1 MPGNQPG
8 SPAPVPV
15 NFALKI
21 QDFTI
26 EVSTELPEGP
36 ALPAAILPIIQ
47 GLSNSFSEVAAKRAA
62 QKGRH
67 LSCREGCAACCWQA
81 VAIAPAEAR
90 MLSQWLDNQPE
101 ERQAALRERFRVAAE
116 RLEHAGIAHVAR
128 DLARIADRDALHAL
142 GLKYSALGIPC
153 PFLEDEKCSIYEI
166 RPLRC
171 REYQVASLP
180 EHCAHPET
188 REIDGIEPP
197 VKLSHILGKWNAAGD
212 PQPAELILLTML
224 DEWVARHPPKE
235 DRPQHTAPEL
245 LHEFIRRFA
254 DDPD

>member
-8 SPAPVPV
+8 STASIPV
-15 NFALKI
+15 NFALKF

-36 ALPAAILPIIQ
+36 VLPAAILPVIQ
-47 GLSNSFSEVAAKRAA
+47 GLSNSFSEAAAKRAA
-62 QKGRH
+62 QTGRH
-67 LSCREGCAACCWQA
+67 RSCREGCAACCWQA
-81 VAIAPAEAR
+81 VAIAPTEAR
-90 MLSQWLDNQPE
+90 MISQWLNDQPE
-101 ERQAALRERFRVAAE
+101 ERQTELRERFRIAAE
-116 RLEHAGIAHVAR
+116 RLEQAGVAQA
-128 DLARIADRDALHAL
+128 ARELSRTADRDALHAL
-142 GLKYSALGIPC
+142 GLKYSALGVPC
-153 PFLEDEKCSIYEI
+153 PFLENERCCIYEI

-188 REIDGIEPP
+188 KQIDGIEPP
-197 VKLSHILGKWNAAGD
+197 VKLSHILGKWNAMGETQA
-212 PQPAELILLTML
+212 AELILLTML
-224 DEWVARHPPKE
+224 DEWVAGHPSNE
-235 DRPQHTAPEL
+235 DRAQHTAPEL